1 MFSILAFQMAIVEGF
16 VETNITGRQG
26 VLWINADGQ
35 IKDSPQTRQRPI
47 IAGLAEQQF
56 RSGMLLIYYDEGVIE
71 PQELKPTAVGLTTQ
85 AFAKLSQLYSR

>member
-35 IKDSPQTRQRPI
+35 IKDSPQTRQRTTI
-47 IAGLAEQQF
+47 SF
-56 RSGMLLIYYDEGVIE
+56 RYVIDI
-71 PQELKPTAVGLTTQ
+71 LRRRSNRT
-85 AFAKLSQLYSR
+85 SRA